1 MKIDKLKINAYG
13 KLKNKEIEFG
23 QNLNLIYGKN
33 ESGKSTLLKFILNCL
48 YGTSKNKRG
57 KDISDFD
64 RYKPWK
70 SDEFSGKL
78 KYRLD
83 NGKSFEVYREFGKKN
98 PKIFNENMEDVSNEY
113 SIDKTRGS
121 DFFYEQTKVD
131 ENLFSLTTAIE
142 QKEVQLDVTSQNTLI
157 QKIANILGTGEDN
170 VSYKK
175 AIDKISKRQ
184 LNEIGTEKSKER
196 PINVLMQ
203 EIKYRIEKIQEI
215 DNYSLNKSL
224 LEQKEVNTKNKI
236 VEAEKELSLIK
247 AVKVLYVS
255 EMDTKNEIKI
265 KEELDY
271 KNKNQLID
279 LEEKIRKIQSEIDKK
294 EELMKDKIKTF
305 NKFNLILVLFFII
318 NLIVYLKNIF
328 VGFSITT
335 IVLIA
340 AIATNINILKLK
352 KNIKNNVDNELSETK
367 QKRNVIIENIE
378 KLDLEIVEIKE
389 NYTKNSYLEKEK
401 INKKYENLLNLSK
414 INEILQSLSLDFKEE
429 NIQEQINSFKIELNT
444 IQLDKKNIEE
454 KIEHK
459 LVLEEEIYAKQ
470 NQFEELAKISKSMNV
485 AKEILEL
492 SYEKMKN
499 NVAPKFTEKLSKNIS
514 EITDNKYNHIMIN
527 TENGL
532 IIENDLGDYISVD
545 RLSVGTIDQIYFALR
560 LAVMDELTEEKL
572 PIILDE
578 VFAYYDDERIKN
590 ILKFLEKQ
598 KERQIIIFSCT
609 NREKEILE
617 KLNIEVNYIE
627 I

>member
-13 KLKNKEIEFG
+13 RLKNKEIEFG

-33 ESGKSTLLKFILNCL
+33 ESGKSTLLKFILNCF
-48 YGTSKNKRG
+48 YGTSKNKKG

-70 SDEFSGKL
+70 SDDFSGKL

-98 PKIFNENMEDVSNEY
+98 PKIFNENMEDISNEY

-142 QKEVQLDVTSQNTLI
+142 QKEVQLDVASQNTLI

-196 PINVLMQ
+196 PINILIQ

-215 DNYSLNKSL
+215 DNYSLNRSS
-224 LEQKEVNTKNKI
+224 LEQKEINTKKKI
-236 VEAEKELSLIK
+236 VEAEREFSLIK
-247 AVKVLYVS
+247 SVKDLYLS
-255 EMDTKNEIKI
+255 EMDIKNEIKI
-265 KEELDY
+265 KEELNY

-279 LEEKIRKIQSEIDKK
+279 LEDKIRKLQSEIDKK
-294 EELMKDKIKTF
+294 EELMKYKIKTY
-305 NKFNLILVLFFII
+305 NKFNLVLLLIFII

-328 VGFSITT
+328 AGFGITMM
-335 IVLIA
+335 VLIA
-340 AIATNINILKLK
+340 AIAINTNIFKLK
-352 KNIKNNVDNELSETK
+352 KVIKNNVDNELSEMK
-367 QKRNVIIENIE
+367 QKRNVIVENIE
-378 KLDLEIVEIKE
+378 KLDLEILEIKE

-414 INEILQSLSLDFKEE
+414 INEILESLSLEFKEE
-429 NIQEQINSFKIELNT
+429 NIQENINNLKIELNT
-444 IQLDKKNIEE
+444 TQLEKKNIEE

-459 LVLEEEIYAKQ
+459 LVLEEEIYTKQ
-470 NQFEELAKISKSMNV
+470 NQFEELAKISKSMDV

>member
-247 AVKVLYVS
+247 AVKDLYVS

-265 KEELDY
+265 KEELNY

>member
-13 KLKNKEIEFG
+13 RLKNKEIEFG

-48 YGTSKNKRG
+48 YGTSKNKKG

-78 KYRLD
+78 KYKLD
-83 NGKSFEVYREFGKKN
+83 NGKVFEVYREFGKKN
-98 PKIFNENMEDVSNEY
+98 PKIYDENMEDVSNEY

-142 QKEVQLDVTSQNTLI
+142 QKEVKLDVTSQNTLI

-203 EIKYRIEKIQEI
+203 EIKDRIGKIQEI

-247 AVKVLYVS
+247 AVKDLYLS
-255 EMDTKNEIKI
+255 EMDIKNEIKI
-265 KEELDY
+265 KEELNY

-340 AIATNINILKLK
+340 AIAININIFKLK

-444 IQLDKKNIEE
+444 IQLEKKNIEE

-485 AKEILEL
+485 AKEVLEL

-609 NREKEILE
+609 KREKEILE

>member
-142 QKEVQLDVTSQNTLI
+142 QKEVQLDVASQNTLI

-203 EIKYRIEKIQEI
+203 EIKYRIEKIQEV

-224 LEQKEVNTKNKI
+224 LEQKEANTKSKI

-247 AVKVLYVS
+247 TVKDLYVS
-255 EMDTKNEIKI
+255 EMDIKNEIKI
-265 KEELDY
+265 KEELNY

-279 LEEKIRKIQSEIDKK
+279 LEEKIRKIQFEIDKK
-294 EELMKDKIKTF
+294 EKLMKDKIKIF
-305 NKFNLILVLFFII
+305 NKFNLVLVLFYII
-318 NLIVYLKNIF
+318 NLIIYLKNIF
-328 VGFSITT
+328 VGFGITT
-335 IVLIA
+335 ILLIA
-340 AIATNINILKLK
+340 AIAININIFRLK

-378 KLDLEIVEIKE
+378 KLDLEIVGIKE
-389 NYTKNSYLEKEK
+389 NYTKNGYLEKEK
-401 INKKYENLLNLSK
+401 INKKYENLLNQSK
-414 INEILQSLSLDFKEE
+414 INEILESLSLDYKEE
-429 NIQEQINSFKIELNT
+429 NIQEQINNLKIELNT
-444 IQLDKKNIEE
+444 IQLEKKNMEE

-470 NQFEELAKISKSMNV
+470 NQFEELAKLSKSMNV

-499 NVAPKFTEKLSKNIS
+499 NVAPKFTEKLSRNIS

>member
-1 MKIDKLKINAYG
+1 MKIDKLKINSYG

-142 QKEVQLDVTSQNTLI
+142 QKEVQLDVASQNTLI

-203 EIKYRIEKIQEI
+203 EIKYRIEKIQEV

-224 LEQKEVNTKNKI
+224 LEQKEANTKSKI

-247 AVKVLYVS
+247 TVKDLYVS
-255 EMDTKNEIKI
+255 EMDIKNEIKI
-265 KEELDY
+265 KEELNY

-279 LEEKIRKIQSEIDKK
+279 LEEKIRKIQFEIDKK
-294 EELMKDKIKTF
+294 EELMKDKIKIF
-305 NKFNLILVLFFII
+305 NKFNLVLVLFFII
-318 NLIVYLKNIF
+318 NLIIYLKNIF
-328 VGFSITT
+328 VGFGITT
-335 IVLIA
+335 ILLIA
-340 AIATNINILKLK
+340 AIAININIFRLK

-378 KLDLEIVEIKE
+378 KLDLEIVGIKE
-389 NYTKNSYLEKEK
+389 NYTKNGYLEKEK
-401 INKKYENLLNLSK
+401 INKKYENLLNQSK
-414 INEILQSLSLDFKEE
+414 INEILESLSLDYKEE
-429 NIQEQINSFKIELNT
+429 NIQEQINNLKIELNT
-444 IQLDKKNIEE
+444 IQLEKKNMEE

-470 NQFEELAKISKSMNV
+470 NQFEELAKLSKSMNV

-499 NVAPKFTEKLSKNIS
+499 NVAPKFTEKLSRNIS